1 MTNIVKKI
9 GIIPAHL
16 GSIRFKRKIL
26 HNIFGLPMI
35 EHVRRRV
42 INAGVLEEV
51 FIASGDK
58 EILETVTKY
67 GGQVIK
73 TFDYHPNGTSRVAEA
88 VENID
93 CTHVVVIQ
101 GDEPLIQK
109 KHLENLICSINE
121 NPNFHSWNSTSELIH
136 EKELSNINVV
146 KASLNTKGRILYFFR
161 KSPSLSNSKEQFK
174 YIKKVQGL
182 IAYRKEIL
190 LEIAK
195 KPISIAE
202 RLESIEQIRIL
213 ENEFNIYSVHQDNQV
228 PSINTK
234 DDLKEFYEY
243 LESHHKQYILTKELI
258 NNH

>member
-1 MTNIVKKI
+1 MFSLNDKYC
-9 GIIPAHL
+9 
-16 GSIRFKRKIL
+16 
-26 HNIFGLPMI
+26 
-35 EHVRRRV
+35 
-42 INAGVLEEV
+42 
-51 FIASGDK
+51 K
-58 EILETVTKY
+58 EILDTVTKY

-73 TFDYHPNGTSRVAEA
+73 TFDNHPNGTSRVAEA

-109 KHLENLICSINE
+109 KHLENLIYSIND
-121 NPNFHSWNSTSELIH
+121 NPNFHSWNSTSELIN

-146 KASLNTKGRILYFFR
+146 KASLNSKGRILYFFR

-195 KPISIAE
+195 KPLSSAE
-202 RLESIEQIRIL
+202 KIESIEQIRIL
-213 ENEFNIYSVHQDNQV
+213 ENDFNIYSVHQDNQV

-243 LESHHKQYILTKELI
+243 LESNHNQYILTKELI
-258 NNH
+258 NNL